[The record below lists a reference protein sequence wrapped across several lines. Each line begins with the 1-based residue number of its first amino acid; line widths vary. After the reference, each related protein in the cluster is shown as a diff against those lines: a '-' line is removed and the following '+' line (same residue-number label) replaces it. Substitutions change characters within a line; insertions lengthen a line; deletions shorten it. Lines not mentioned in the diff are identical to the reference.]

1 MAVHVGRV
9 TNHFIVHVV
18 QVSGTIFTI
27 LIYKIQHFSQLVVAM
42 CRSLSHFV
50 CSLLFFLGFTGKMCE
65 GKEKKSFL
73 HSYRWSAFV
82 YTLWNW
88 VCLSEREL
96 LFEITF
102 ILYIFMIFR
111 FTSSCDAQIKHNFR
125 LVCHLNHSL
134 WNWRW
139 NCTK

>member
-65 GKEKKSFL
+65 GKEKKIFFTLVSLVCFC
-73 HSYRWSAFV
+73 V
-82 YTLWNW
+82 YTLE
-88 VCLSEREL
+88 LSL
-96 LFEITF
+96 L
-102 ILYIFMIFR
+102 
-111 FTSSCDAQIKHNFR
+111 
-125 LVCHLNHSL
+125 V
-134 WNWRW
+134 
-139 NCTK
+139 